1 MANSKKRTGYVKGG
15 HAVSSRVS
23 PDRVRDSEETSS
35 SRGSKAPIYDDY
47 SAPLAGPLR
56 PKGMK
61 NVGNTCYANAVLQ
74 CLLSTA
80 LTHALLDARARKI
93 FRAYS
98 FNLQLLRKGSG
109 SVDSEDEDEE
119 SSARRRRS
127 REARRKKEKSDA
139 KLRDRC
145 FWLAKELKTITLE
158 YQSEGQPESPSISD
172 YILGQPPKTP
182 VIDPGCITRRPNWLC
197 PSLRPYQQEDA
208 HEFLRALLSTLAMN
222 GRNRELSSL
231 FDGLLESSV
240 TCLTCGRPSLTRD
253 RYMDLSLDIGD
264 EHIETLHD
272 ALTEFTKTET
282 LSGENKVHCTK
293 CNMKKNASKGLR
305 LATAPS
311 ILVCHLKRFAF
322 DKNGGLVRLS
332 KKVRF
337 PEELDMKNYMSN
349 LNRARPPPYE
359 LVAVLVHQ
367 GRSCE
372 WGHYVAYVKKHGQW
386 YCCNDSS
393 VTPVSFEKV
402 RQQQAYILMYEVAKM
417 RETHGFPSPNGAP
430 EAPPPNMETRGGS
443 LAETLMSTMLC
454 GMDDSLLRDVCFQKK
469 RTDVMKRTKASTPKR
484 TKKKKPVH
492 DPSIQ
497 TSRSDDFSALMG
509 ESVMTVSSHD
519 TKEPQFPKSNMR
531 RATSSTD
538 LKKEEA
544 KSEQLLLMQRPRQRS
559 FQGSNRVRSDSQSS
573 ESMVPVR
580 RNNVRPGDL
589 PPRNQGVRLP

>member
-1 MANSKKRTGYVKGG
+1 MGKDKEKIGYVKGG
-15 HAVSSRVS
+15 HALNVRIS
-23 PDRVRDSEETSS
+23 PERVRDVERSERDVKSS
-35 SRGSKAPIYDDY
+35 TKSNSQPLRAPF
-47 SAPLAGPLR
+47 R

-61 NVGNTCYANAVLQ
+61 NVGNTCYANSVLQ

-80 LTHALLDARARKI
+80 LTHALLDPRARKI

-109 SVDSEDEDEE
+109 SVDSADEDEDDIRVEE
-119 SSARRRRS
+119 RRQEK
-127 REARRKKEKSDA
+127 EAKRRKESDA

-145 FWLAKELKTITLE
+145 FWLSKELKTITLE
-158 YQSEGQPESPSISD
+158 YQSEGEPESPSISD
-172 YILGQPPKTP
+172 YLLGQPPKTP

-240 TCLTCGRPSLTRD
+240 TCLNCGRPSLTRD
-253 RYMDLSLDIGD
+253 RYMDLSLDIGGD
-264 EHIETLHD
+264 HIDTLHD
-272 ALTEFTKTET
+272 ALKEFTKTET
-282 LSGENKVHCTK
+282 LSGDNKVHCTK
-293 CNMKKNASKGLR
+293 CRSKQNAAKGLR

-311 ILVCHLKRFAF
+311 ILVCHMKRFAF

-332 KKVRF
+332 KKVKF

-372 WGHYVAYVKKHGQW
+372 WGHYVAYVKNHRQW

-393 VTPVSFEKV
+393 VTAVSFEKV
-402 RQQQAYILMYEVAKM
+402 LQQQAYILMYEVAEM
-417 RETHGFPSPNGAP
+417 REKHGFPSPNGAP
-430 EAPPPNMETRGGS
+430 EVRFAENRGI
-443 LAETLMSTMLC
+443 AETLMSTVFC
-454 GMDDSLLRDVCFQKK
+454 GMDDTVFRDVCFQKK
-469 RTDVMKRTKASTPKR
+469 RHDLVQKSCASTPKR
-484 TKKKKPVH
+484 SKKKQPVH
-492 DPSIQ
+492 EDTIH

-509 ESVMTVSSHD
+509 ESHMTVSSHD
-519 TKEPQFPKSNMR
+519 TKESLLTKSSMR
-531 RATSSTD
+531 RATSSSD
-538 LKKEEA
+538 LKKEGA
-544 KSEQLLLMQRPRQRS
+544 KSEQISLMQRQRS
-559 FQGSNRVRSDSQSS
+559 YNGDIKRGHSD
-573 ESMVPVR
+573 EKRTENLTPVR
-580 RNNVRPGDL
+580 RNNLRPGDL
-589 PPRNQGVRLP
+589 PPRNQGVRLASL

>member
-1 MANSKKRTGYVKGG
+1 MGKDKKKVGYVKGG
-15 HAVSSRVS
+15 HALNVRISPERIRIDVESSE
-23 PDRVRDSEETSS
+23 RDVKSATKSS
-35 SRGSKAPIYDDY
+35 TQ
-47 SAPLAGPLR
+47 PLHTPLR

-61 NVGNTCYANAVLQ
+61 NVGNTCYANSVLQ

-80 LTHALLDARARKI
+80 LTHALLDPRARKI

-109 SVDSEDEDEE
+109 SVDSGDEGEDDIQKVEK
-119 SSARRRRS
+119 RRKEK
-127 REARRKKEKSDA
+127 EARRQKESSDA

-145 FWLAKELKTITLE
+145 FWLSKELKTITLE
-158 YQSEGQPESPSISD
+158 YQSEEEPETPSISD
-172 YILGQPPKTP
+172 YLLGQPPRTP

-240 TCLTCGRPSLTRD
+240 TCLNCGRPSLTRD
-253 RYMDLSLDIGD
+253 RYMDLSLDIGG
-264 EHIETLHD
+264 EQICTLHD
-272 ALTEFTKTET
+272 ALKEFTKTET
-282 LSGENKVHCTK
+282 LSGDNKVHCTK
-293 CNMKKNASKGLR
+293 CRSKQNAAKGLR

-311 ILVCHLKRFAF
+311 ILVCHMKRFAF

-332 KKVRF
+332 KKVEF

-372 WGHYVAYVKKHGQW
+372 WGHYVAYVKSHRQW

-393 VTPVSFEKV
+393 VTAVSFEKV
-402 RQQQAYILMYEVAKM
+402 RQQQAYILMYEVAEM
-417 RETHGFPSPNGAP
+417 REKHGFPSPNGAP
-430 EAPPPNMETRGGS
+430 EFRFAEASGI
-443 LAETLMSTMLC
+443 AETLMSKVLC
-454 GMDDSLLRDVCFQKK
+454 GMDDSVFRDVCFQKK
-469 RTDVMKRTKASTPKR
+469 GHDLVPKSCASTPKR
-484 TKKKKPVH
+484 SEKKQPVH
-492 DPSIQ
+492 EDTIQ

-509 ESVMTVSSHD
+509 ESHMTVSSHE
-519 TKEPQFPKSNMR
+519 TKESLLTKSSMR
-531 RATSSTD
+531 RAASSTD
-538 LKKEEA
+538 LKKHGTN
-544 KSEQLLLMQRPRQRS
+544 SEIGRAH
-559 FQGSNRVRSDSQSS
+559 V
-573 ESMVPVR
+573 
-580 RNNVRPGDL
+580 
-589 PPRNQGVRLP
+589 